1 MLGLL
6 YYKSVNPIMNGGGP
20 GAGGQQPP
28 EKREG
33 GPSPPP
39 KKRRIICSSVPSM
52 VGMQKKDS
60 ILVGSLSF
68 VQGSLSIAL
77 KSWKS
82 AVSTGKMHIAIK
94 ISSYL
99 RYQRSILKK

>member
-6 YYKSVNPIMNGGGP
+6 YYKSVDPIMNGGGP
-20 GAGGQQPP
+20 GAAGQQPP

-52 VGMQKKDS
+52 VGMQKKRQYSCRKFKFCARIS
-60 ILVGSLSF
+60 INCPEILE
-68 VQGSLSIAL
+68 I
-77 KSWKS
+77 
-82 AVSTGKMHIAIK
+82 
-94 ISSYL
+94 
-99 RYQRSILKK
+99 RSINRKDAYCNKNIFVS